1 MPGKA
6 LTRADIATAL
16 HQRVG
21 LSFRESA
28 DVVDFVIDE
37 ICDAVVRGEYV
48 KIATFGSFRLRDK
61 KARVG
66 RNLKTLEEVTISERR
81 VLLFRPSQHLRRR
94 VASGSADDSS
104 GDR

>member
-16 HQRVG
+16 HQKVG

-94 VASGSADDSS
+94 VASGSS
-104 GDR
+104 DRGSRTP

>member
-6 LTRADIATAL
+6 LTRADIATRL
-16 HQRVG
+16 HRKVG

-37 ICDAVVRGEYV
+37 VCDALVRGEYV

-61 KARVG
+61 RARIG
-66 RNLKTLEEVTISERR
+66 RNLKTLEEVTVSERR
-81 VLLFRPSQHLRRR
+81 VVLFRPSRRLRHR
-94 VASGSADDSS
+94 VASGPADRGSS
-104 GDR
+104 GP